1 MKDIEGRAR
10 FSTLLYYGVVLLLIY
25 LVYRIFEPF
34 LVPLGWA
41 VVLVVCFYPLHKR
54 LEQRWG
60 RGRAAAAS
68 TVGVTLVLVIPAL
81 ILLGGFVRQGLDAAR
96 AISQAHGSAEAP
108 LIAEIDRVTAWLQQ
122 YFPSMKSV
130 DPVQMVEQGT
140 ERLAQFLAQRA
151 GSVAKNAAVFVLDLF
166 IMLFA
171 LFYLFRDA
179 DQIVDGVRR
188 ALPFD
193 ESQREEMLMQA
204 RELISASVTAS
215 LAISAVQ
222 GVIGGVSFTLVGLP
236 APIFWGVV
244 MAFFALLPLVG
255 SWVIWVPAALWL
267 LTQGH
272 IGGGVTL
279 GITCG
284 LLAGTIDH
292 FVRPILLSGRARM
305 SPLLVFISVLGGIS
319 VFGMLGFVLGPIV
332 VAAAA
337 GILGAYTGD
346 DKGRE
351 AAGPGATSVVESATG
366 KE

>member
-1 MKDIEGRAR
+1 MKDIDGRAR
-10 FSTLLYYGVVLLLIY
+10 LSTLLYYGVLLLLIY
-25 LVYRIFEPF
+25 LVFRIFEPF

-54 LEQRWG
+54 LERRWG
-60 RGRAAAAS
+60 RGRGAAAS
-68 TVGVTLVLVIPAL
+68 TLGVALVLVIPAL
-81 ILLGGFVRQGLDAAR
+81 LLLGGFVRQGLDAAR

-108 LIAEIDRVTAWLQQ
+108 LIAEIDRVTVWLQQ
-122 YFPSMKSV
+122 YFPSLKSV
-130 DPVQMVEQGT
+130 DPVQIVEQGT
-140 ERLAQFLAQRA
+140 EKLAQFLADRA
-151 GSVAKNAAVFVLDLF
+151 GSVAKNAALFLLDLF

-179 DQIVDGVRR
+179 DSIVDGVRR

-193 ESQREEMLMQA
+193 DPQREEMLAQA

-222 GVIGGVSFTLVGLP
+222 GIIGGISFTVVGLP

-255 SWVIWVPAALWL
+255 SWIIWVPAAIWL

-272 IGGGVTL
+272 VGGGVTL
-279 GITCG
+279 VITCG
-284 LLAGTIDH
+284 LIAGTIDH

-332 VAAAA
+332 VATAA

-346 DKGRE
+346 YKGRE
-351 AAGPGATSVVESATG
+351 ASGTHTASVVESG
-366 KE
+366 PGR

>member
-1 MKDIEGRAR
+1 MKDIDGRAR
-10 FSTLLYYGVVLLLIY
+10 LSTLLYYGVVLLLFY

-41 VVLVVCFYPLHKR
+41 VVLVVCFYPLHKS
-54 LEQRWG
+54 LERRWG
-60 RGRAAAAS
+60 RGRASAAS
-68 TVGVTLVLVIPAL
+68 TLGVALLLVIPAL
-81 ILLGGFVRQGLDAAR
+81 LLLGGFVRQGLDAAR

-108 LIAEIDRVTAWLQQ
+108 LIAEINRVTAWLQQ
-122 YFPSMKSV
+122 YFPAMKTV
-130 DPVQMVEQGT
+130 DPVQIVEQGT
-140 ERLAQFLAQRA
+140 EKLAQFLAERA
-151 GSVAKNAAVFVLDLF
+151 GSVAKNAALFLLDLF

-179 DQIVDGVRR
+179 DSIVDGVRR

-193 ESQREEMLMQA
+193 APQREEMLAQA

-215 LAISAVQ
+215 LGISAVQ
-222 GVIGGVSFTLVGLP
+222 GIIGGVSFTVVGLP

-255 SWVIWVPAALWL
+255 SWIIWVPAALWL
-267 LTQGH
+267 FTQGH
-272 IGGGVTL
+272 IWGGVTL

-284 LLAGTIDH
+284 LIAGTIDH

-332 VAAAA
+332 VATAA

-346 DKGRE
+346 YIGRE
-351 AAGPGATSVVESATG
+351 ASGTRTASVVESG
-366 KE
+366 PGR